1 MCSITVSIG
10 TGDVIEWYFT
20 KTNIESATTIEIDG
34 SKYSVDGELSQIL
47 IVNNV
52 SLNDEGYYFCQ
63 LRQNDGQLIRQQG
76 SCLRVLGKS
85 MCQVYGIMMIKYTLS
100 LPPSLPLSL
109 PPSHLTNPR

>member
-1 MCSITVSIG
+1 MCSIIVPME

-20 KTNIESATTIEIDG
+20 RTTTESATTIVIDG

-63 LRQNDGQLIRQQG
+63 LRRNSDQLIPQQG

-85 MCQVYGIMMIKYTLS
+85 MSQV
-100 LPPSLPLSL
+100 
-109 PPSHLTNPR
+109 